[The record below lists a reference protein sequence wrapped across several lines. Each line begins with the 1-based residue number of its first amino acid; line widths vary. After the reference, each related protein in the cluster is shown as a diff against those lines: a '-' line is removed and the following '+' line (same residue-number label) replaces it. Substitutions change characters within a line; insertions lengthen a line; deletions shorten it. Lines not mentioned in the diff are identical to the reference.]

1 MHDGRPY
8 EGSPNEGAQYRYTEN
23 VAGILAGDAG
33 VSRETLVLAGSEIRA
48 AVIEAFDR
56 ERVNLLQNIEH
67 ILQGLQFAPPVIE
80 KAVDMTRPLAV
91 KVVRYHIE
99 RGTIARHGN

>member
-8 EGSPNEGAQYRYTEN
+8 EGSPNEGVQYRYTEN
-23 VAGILAGDAG
+23 IAEILARDAG

-48 AVIEAFDR
+48 AVIEAFGR
-56 ERVNLLQNIEH
+56 ERVDLLKNVTYV
-67 ILQGLQFAPPVIE
+67 LQGLQFSAPVIVE
-80 KAVDMTRPLAV
+80 AVDMTRPLAV

-99 RGTIARHGN
+99 RKTSAMHGN